1 MTAIPGPLNAPSGST
16 ASGSSLA
23 SSPRG
28 GGRLSS
34 QRNADLPPLRLTR
47 RGRVLLVGVP
57 LVLLVA
63 SLVLLASSMTA
74 PAKAGTDTAQPAE
87 TMSVNVA
94 PGETLWSLANE
105 FAPDRDPR
113 EVVSEIVELNDL
125 GSSVVQAGQAVALPV
140 SR

>member
-1 MTAIPGPLNAPSGST
+1 MTAPSGPFST
-16 ASGSSLA
+16 PAGSAVLAGTHPA
-23 SSPRG
+23 SSG
-28 GGRLSS
+28 GGVRLSS

-47 RGRVLLVGVP
+47 RGRVLLAGVP

-63 SLVLLASSMTA
+63 ALVLLAASMTA
-74 PAKAGTDTAQPAE
+74 PAKAGDDAGQPAE
-87 TMSVNVA
+87 TVSVNVA

-113 EVVSEIVELNDL
+113 EVVSEIVELNGL

>member
-1 MTAIPGPLNAPSGST
+1 MTAPSGPFSVP
-16 ASGSSLA
+16 AV
-23 SSPRG
+23 SPAG

-47 RGRVLLVGVP
+47 RGRVLLAGVP

-63 SLVLLASSMTA
+63 ALVFLASSMTA
-74 PAKAGTDTAQPAE
+74 PARAGDEVGQATE
-87 TMSVNVA
+87 TVRVNVA

-113 EVVSEIVELNDL
+113 DVVSEIVELNGL